1 MLKGLGKDYSAESDE
16 HKTGLQD
23 SGHNTKTVR
32 FPEAFR
38 QYSRSYALIFGWSY
52 VEPEV
57 GFSDPNGFI
66 PNKDVL

>member
-1 MLKGLGKDYSAESDE
+1 MKGLGKIYSAEGDE
-16 HKTGLQD
+16 HRVAPRD

-38 QYSRSYALIFGWSY
+38 QYSQTYVLIFGWSY

-57 GFSDPNGFI
+57 GFSDPYGFVPTQDI
-66 PNKDVL
+66 L